1 MSEEELLTQ
10 HINQETES
18 TPQTDAQETVLG
30 MPLSKE
36 TSKKVL
42 IKDRFEINFDA
53 SIPWLNNNG
62 ATAYAVSDRIDTA
75 RKLFALVCDG
85 ETSPRLSILPYLKSI
100 DNPALLKLVEFG
112 TVCLPETKKHR
123 MVLIYEMPLG
133 GKVFE
138 NGVCTLDFKNN
149 HEKFKNVILSFL
161 VLSET
166 LKSMNITHR
175 AIRPDNLYFID
186 ENKSEIVIGDCIAA
200 FPAYYQPAIYESI
213 ESLYA
218 DKLTRGNGNE
228 KNDIY
233 SIGMTALA
241 LYVGHEISTNITD
254 AETLRLKI
262 RKSSFSFISSV
273 EKIPTDF
280 SSLFKGMLNDDS
292 GLRWGYSQVLSFF
305 SGKQVSLGNNSSSER
320 PKRALNIDGE
330 KVYMPRDVVYSMHN
344 NISEAYDL
352 IIRGKLSDWAKNGL
366 ENEKLASQIDAIVKQ
381 ELSSAGNKDLTIAR
395 ISILID
401 HSLPIR
407 YRNISFF
414 PDGIAKAVFYEMKNK
429 KSIKDYNDIFSTDL
443 IKLWYQMQESLR
455 APGNITEFRVYIM
468 RSEIGYGIERII
480 YDIDNDLPC
489 ISSLFENEFVSSAPQ
504 VLKALNASFEQI
516 NITSQPYDRS
526 IIAFLRC
533 KMGKKIDN
541 YLAGLY
547 SNRSEIKASAILQL
561 YSMMQTKFGPSELV
575 NLARWL
581 VNYCKPMILVYHNKK
596 YQKYLEK
603 ELVKIYQHGK
613 LYEILNLLENEAA
626 LEKDRNDFAAIL
638 NEVNLLLL
646 EKNKISDYMAK
657 LGESARASA
666 LKLASFVSVLVM
678 IASFAY
684 NLISWVLN

>member
-138 NGVCTLDFKNN
+138 NGVCTLDFENN

-200 FPAYYQPAIYESI
+200 FPAYYQPAIYEAI
-213 ESLYA
+213 DSLYA
-218 DKLTRGNGNE
+218 DKLARGNGNE

-352 IIRGKLSDWAKNGL
+352 IISGKLSNWAKNGL

-395 ISILID
+395 ISILIY

-407 YRNISFF
+407 YHNIAFF

-504 VLKALNASFEQI
+504 VLKALNASFEQT

-613 LYEILNLLENEAA
+613 LYEILNLLENEVA